1 MQLRDLFHEDLIFLN
16 KKSRTKKGVLKFFSD
31 ELFKKGYAN
40 SSSKVLNLFLN
51 REEQGSTGIGDKIA
65 MPHLGDDAILKSTL
79 IFAKVDNLDWNS
91 VDNQPVSFIFGIAL
105 SKDKR
110 QAGHIEIIQKLSTLL
125 INPSFVTELNNVT
138 SKDEFL
144 NVIKKYETIEDQ
156 KNEQVVKEL
165 TNQNHYDIVA
175 VTACP
180 TGIAHTFLAKEKLIE
195 EAKKMNISIKV
206 ETQGTE
212 GIQNKLTHEDILNAK
227 GVLLATDRE
236 IEKDKFADATNVLEI
251 STQKAIHDA
260 RTQIQALLDNKGK
273 RLKIAKGQS
282 SSSDGE
288 MTFDGFAGKMR
299 RSLMSGISH
308 MLPFIVFG
316 GILIALGFL
325 IDIIIASSSGV
336 DINSKN
342 FLSTFGFGHPVAKI
356 VFDLGKVGLS
366 FAVPILAAY
375 IAFSLVGRQGLLPG
389 FVVGAISSGTLSGS
403 YGFLKNAIASSGVA
417 DPDKFL
423 GTGSG
428 FIGGIFGAFF
438 AAAMVIVFSKYI
450 FGKLPKSLQGIK
462 NILFIPLFGTLTI
475 AVLFWIVNIAL
486 IFINLGLV
494 LFLQIFEN
502 RRELAWILGLILGAM
517 MAIDLGG
524 PINKAAYIFG
534 TLTIAN
540 GHSTISMAAVM
551 ASGMVPPLGISLS
564 MFINKKLWTNEEL
577 ESGKYSNILFGL
589 SFISEGA
596 IPYTGRNPK
605 VLVPSNIIG
614 GAVAGIVSAALGV
627 NIIAPHGGIFV
638 SFLARTD
645 LFNDFALSAGLG
657 IVFWILAIIIGAIT
671 QAGAIILFSHLN
683 KKYPNWT
690 KIFIKKKR
698 A

>member
-1 MQLRDLFHEDLIFLN
+1 MLYQ
-16 KKSRTKKGVLKFFSD
+16 
-31 ELFKKGYAN
+31 
-40 SSSKVLNLFLN
+40 
-51 REEQGSTGIGDKIA
+51 KI
-65 MPHLGDDAILKSTL
+65 
-79 IFAKVDNLDWNS
+79 
-91 VDNQPVSFIFGIAL
+91 
-105 SKDKR
+105 KDK
-110 QAGHIEIIQKLSTLL
+110 QGDIEIIQKLSTLL

-212 GIQNKLTHEDILNAK
+212 GIQNKLTREDILNAK

-342 FLSTFGFGHPVAKI
+342 FLSTFGFKI
-356 VFDLGKVGLS
+356 
-366 FAVPILAAY
+366 
-375 IAFSLVGRQGLLPG
+375 Q
-389 FVVGAISSGTLSGS
+389 
-403 YGFLKNAIASSGVA
+403 
-417 DPDKFL
+417 
-423 GTGSG
+423 
-428 FIGGIFGAFF
+428 
-438 AAAMVIVFSKYI
+438 
-450 FGKLPKSLQGIK
+450 
-462 NILFIPLFGTLTI
+462 
-475 AVLFWIVNIAL
+475 
-486 IFINLGLV
+486 
-494 LFLQIFEN
+494 
-502 RRELAWILGLILGAM
+502 
-517 MAIDLGG
+517 
-524 PINKAAYIFG
+524 
-534 TLTIAN
+534 
-540 GHSTISMAAVM
+540 
-551 ASGMVPPLGISLS
+551 
-564 MFINKKLWTNEEL
+564 
-577 ESGKYSNILFGL
+577 
-589 SFISEGA
+589 
-596 IPYTGRNPK
+596 
-605 VLVPSNIIG
+605 
-614 GAVAGIVSAALGV
+614 
-627 NIIAPHGGIFV
+627 
-638 SFLARTD
+638 
-645 LFNDFALSAGLG
+645 
-657 IVFWILAIIIGAIT
+657 
-671 QAGAIILFSHLN
+671 
-683 KKYPNWT
+683 
-690 KIFIKKKR
+690 
-698 A
+698 